1 MIHVQLNFHAA
12 AIRIAAVPD
21 RVIRFK
27 TCHAGLPSGG
37 VGTAVMSQTTPSLP
51 LPANLPTGLVRRAV
65 CPRRCILRPALPFAL
80 ASRWGLDGPIDG
92 PF

>member
-12 AIRIAAVPD
+12 AIRFVCD

-37 VGTAVMSQTTPSLP
+37 VGTAVMSQT
-51 LPANLPTGLVRRAV
+51 
-65 CPRRCILRPALPFAL
+65 
-80 ASRWGLDGPIDG
+80 
-92 PF
+92 

>member
-1 MIHVQLNFHAA
+1 MIQHVQLNFHAA
-12 AIRIAAVPD
+12 AIRIGV
-21 RVIRFK
+21 RFVIRFK

-65 CPRRCILRPALPFAL
+65 CPRRCIFRPASPFAL